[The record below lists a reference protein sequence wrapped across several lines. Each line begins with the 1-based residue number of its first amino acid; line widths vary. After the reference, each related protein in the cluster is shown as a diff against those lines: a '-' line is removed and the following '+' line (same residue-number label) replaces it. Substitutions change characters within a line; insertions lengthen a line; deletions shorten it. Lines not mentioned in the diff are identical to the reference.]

1 MSTIKQ
7 PTIKQ
12 PTISPNRDK
21 RANTQQP
28 NNNGAVQNLAGQFQD
43 EANNAGLA
51 GGSLKFKK
59 LNCGCSSLKGGKKIK
74 RKTNKRKTNKRKTNK
89 RKTNNKKSKKR
100 RNLKR

>member
-28 NNNGAVQNLAGQFQD
+28 KNNGAVQNLAGQFEHKD
-43 EANNAGLA
+43 NNERIT
-51 GGSLKFKK
+51 GGKVKFKK
-59 LNCGCSSLKGGKKIK
+59 QRWGWSTLKGCKKIK
-74 RKTNKRKTNKRKTNK
+74 QKTNKRKTNKRKTSK
-89 RKTNNKKSKKR
+89 RKTNKRQKKE
-100 RNLKR
+100 

>member
-1 MSTIKQ
+1 
-7 PTIKQ
+7 
-12 PTISPNRDK
+12 PNRDK

-28 NNNGAVQNLAGQFQD
+28 NNNGAVQNLAGQFQN
-43 EANNAGLA
+43 EANNAGLP

-89 RKTNNKKSKKR
+89 RKTNKRKTNNKKTKKR